1 MNEAVCRSHQSVP
14 QTNVPAKVRNNQID
28 ILFFSLC
35 DKSKKKTQKNSV
47 KRKSILA
54 DAHLEAFVSFL
65 SASPLPVVSREPRG
79 SDEGGRANKD
89 KVVSRLVVALQR
101 LPAKKTSAQANKQ
114 KHKGQHQWR

>member
-1 MNEAVCRSHQSVP
+1 MSHR
-14 QTNVPAKVRNNQID
+14 QTFLQKSETTK
-28 ILFFSLC
+28 LTSFFFLSAT
-35 DKSKKKTQKNSV
+35 KAKKKTKNGL

-54 DAHLEAFVSFL
+54 DAHLEAFASFL
-65 SASPLPVVSREPRG
+65 SASRLPVVSREPRG

-114 KHKGQHQWR
+114 KHKGQHQ

>member
-35 DKSKKKTQKNSV
+35 DKSKKKKKGL

-54 DAHLEAFVSFL
+54 DAHLEAFASFL

-114 KHKGQHQWR
+114 KHKGQHQ